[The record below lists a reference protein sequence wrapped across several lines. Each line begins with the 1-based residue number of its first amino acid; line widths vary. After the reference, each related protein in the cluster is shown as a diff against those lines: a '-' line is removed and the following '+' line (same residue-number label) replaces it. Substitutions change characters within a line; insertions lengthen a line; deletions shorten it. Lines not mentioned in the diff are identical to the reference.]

1 MANLINMIIAG
12 IRNRRLAAERNRA
25 YREAIR
31 ELEAYS
37 DYQLNDLGIARC
49 DIARAVKYGT
59 SEHAAPEKA
68 EHEVVAGYTRKQQ
81 PVADFQP
88 SGCVAVH

>member
-1 MANLINMIIAG
+1 MANLIDMIVAG
-12 IRNRRLAAERNRA
+12 IRNRRLVAEQNRA

-37 DYQLNDLGIARC
+37 DYQLEDLGIARC

-59 SEHAAPEKA
+59 PEHAAPYKTEN
-68 EHEVVAGYTRKQQ
+68 EV
-81 PVADFQP
+81 VADFQP
-88 SGCVAVH
+88 TGCVAAH